1 MKMVKSL
8 ILGSAAGLIAM
19 SGAQAADLP
28 VKAKAVEYVR
38 ICSLYGAGF
47 FYIPGTDTC
56 IKLGGYLRVDTTF
69 NGGIYDQNA
78 YSGDLG
84 QGNRYRDYFAARSR
98 MALTVD
104 TRTATEYGV
113 VRTFG
118 QGDFQF
124 STLGG
129 STYNPNS
136 LNTSLLTTTS
146 GNQIGGGLVANNAQ
160 LLDTPGGG
168 YVAVE
173 MVFIQFAG
181 FTFGKSASA
190 YATPWHGYPG
200 NNSSF
205 LMGGHDTVTGVNNI
219 QYTAQF
225 GNGVSGTIGLD
236 DPTVFNRTAVYNLAT
251 PLNTNIAVQPGIT
264 GNVATAFVG
273 ATGTSPNAY
282 GGVFAPDVVGN
293 LRVDQAWGLF
303 QISAAAHL
311 VNASYNSL
319 GLSGLP
325 AVSGGTLIPGGASE
339 TSGHPDS
346 KWGGSVMAALQ
357 IKNIPTGAG
366 DDFKIDATW
375 AKGDTKNVIST
386 SAASP
391 NFTMF
396 GNTGRAGAYQSIGF
410 GNATDAM
417 FLPAFAGGDGS
428 LHLTTAYGVRGAF
441 NHNWDPY
448 WSTSLFGSYAA
459 VRYDD
464 TTKAA
469 YCALYTGSA
478 ATGGLAGK
486 SADYTCNPDYNIAQA
501 GVVTRWTPV
510 KNLTFSAEVMYF
522 YLDQKFTGTSALTN
536 MPPKP
541 NTVYE
546 YKDQSTVSFNVR
558 AQRNF

>member
-8 ILGSAAGLIAM
+8 ILGSAAGLVAM

-56 IKLGGYLRVDTTF
+56 IKLGGYVRIDTTF
-69 NGGIYDQNA
+69 NGQIYDGPA
-78 YSGDLG
+78 WSGDLG
-84 QGNRYRDYFAARSR
+84 LGDRFRHDFDSRSR

-124 STLGG
+124 DNNSAGYNPG
-129 STYNPNS
+129 STAAAPFA
-136 LNTSLLTTTS
+136 
-146 GNQIGGGLVANNAQ
+146 GGGITASFLN
-160 LLDTPGGG
+160 TPGGG

-173 MVFIQFAG
+173 MVFLQFAG

-200 NNSSF
+200 NNTSF
-205 LMGGHDTVTGVNNI
+205 LIGGHDTVTGVNNI

-236 DPTVFNRTAVYNLAT
+236 DPTVFNRTAIYNLA
-251 PLNTNIAVQPGIT
+251 LGVSAAGVSSNTYA
-264 GNVATAFVG
+264 G
-273 ATGTSPNAY
+273 AHM
-282 GGVFAPDVVGN
+282 PDVVGN
-293 LRVDQAWGLF
+293 IRVDQAWGLV
-303 QISAAAHL
+303 QLSAALHE
-311 VNASYNSL
+311 VDASYNVL
-319 GLSGLP
+319 GAGGVATTASQLSGSP
-325 AVSGGTLIPGGASE
+325 AT
-339 TSGHPDS
+339 
-346 KWGGSVMAALQ
+346 KYGGSVMGAIN

-366 DDFKIDATW
+366 DDIKFDASY

-391 NFTMF
+391 NFLMAGGTAGQF
-396 GNTGRAGAYQSIGF
+396 GPNNSYAFGAT
-410 GNATDAM
+410 TDGV
-417 FLPAFAGGDGS
+417 FLPTVFGGDGS
-428 LHLTTAYGVRGAF
+428 IHLTTAYGVRGAF

-448 WSTSLFGSYAA
+448 WSSSLFGGMGW
-459 VRYDD
+459 VRYDA
-464 TTKAA
+464 TAQFE
-469 YCALYTGSA
+469 YCAVFFASNPGAIGTAS
-478 ATGGLAGK
+478 
-486 SADYTCNPDYNIAQA
+486 CNPNYTISMLGA
-501 GVVTRWTPV
+501 VTRWTPV
-510 KNLTFSAEVMYF
+510 KNLTFSAEAIWTH
-522 YLDQKFTGTSALTN
+522 LTTGFTGTAVLSPGAPLPTQAYSF
-536 MPPKP
+536 KAQ
-541 NTVYE
+541 
-546 YKDQSTVSFNVR
+546 DTVSFNVR

>member
-1 MKMVKSL
+1 MIIKS
-8 ILGSAAGLIAM
+8 IVLGSAAALLAM
-19 SGAQAADLP
+19 GGAQAADLP

-56 IKLGGYLRVDTTF
+56 IKLGGYVRIDTTF
-69 NGGIYDQNA
+69 NGSVYDQPA
-78 YSGDLG
+78 WSGDLG
-84 QGNRYRDYFAARSR
+84 QGNRYRDYFASRSR

-124 STLGG
+124 TTQGNNN
-129 STYNPNS
+129 TNPNNFTAS
-136 LNTSLLTTTS
+136 PGAGTQTSLL
-146 GNQIGGGLVANNAQ
+146 NQ
-160 LLDTPGGG
+160 PGEG

-205 LMGGHDTVTGVNNI
+205 LLGGHDTVTGVNNI

-225 GNGVSGTIGLD
+225 GNGVSATVGLD
-236 DPTVFNRTAVYNLAT
+236 DPVTFNRTVVGNLT
-251 PLNTNIAVQPGIT
+251 LG
-264 GNVATAFVG
+264 VG
-273 ATGTSPNAY
+273 ATGAIAQTYA
-282 GGVFAPDVVGN
+282 GVHAPDVVAN
-293 LRVDQAWGLF
+293 LRIDQAWGLF
-303 QISAAAHL
+303 QVSGALHE
-311 VNASYNSL
+311 VSGSYNVL
-319 GLSGLP
+319 NTAAVP
-325 AVSGGTLIPGGASE
+325 AGAQAPIGAAPNGFSE
-339 TSGHPDS
+339 INGHPDTL
-346 KWGGSVMAALQ
+346 WGGSVMAALQ

-366 DDFKIDATW
+366 DDIKIDASW

-391 NFTMF
+391 SFAMF
-396 GNTGRAGAYQSIGF
+396 SGTNLPGTYQSVGF
-410 GNATDAM
+410 GATTDAV
-417 FLPAFAGGDGS
+417 FLPAFAGGDGK

-448 WSTSLFGSYAA
+448 WSTSLFGSYSS

-464 TTKAA
+464 DAKLYICAVYVPGKAV
-469 YCALYTGSA
+469 
-478 ATGGLAGK
+478 
-486 SADYTCNPDYNIAQA
+486 SADFRCNPDFNVAQLGA
-501 GVVTRWTPV
+501 VTRWTPV
-510 KNLTFSAEVMYF
+510 KNLTFSAEVMWF
-522 YLDQKFTGTSALTN
+522 HLDQDFAGTAALT
-536 MPPKP
+536 PTAPKP
-541 NTVYE
+541 ALARYE
-546 YKDQSTVSFNVR
+546 FKDQDAFSLNVR

>member
-8 ILGSAAGLIAM
+8 ILGSAAGLVAM

-69 NGGIYDQNA
+69 NGGIYDQPSW
-78 YSGDLG
+78 SGDFG
-84 QGNRYRDYFAARSR
+84 QQNRYRDYFSSRSR

-124 STLGG
+124 NNFGNN
-129 STYNPNS
+129 NPNNAFAFPGGAS
-136 LNTSLLTTTS
+136 NALN
-146 GNQIGGGLVANNAQ
+146 N
-160 LLDTPGGG
+160 PGGG

-200 NNSSF
+200 NNTSF
-205 LMGGHDTVTGVNNI
+205 LLGGHDTVTGVNNI

-236 DPTVFNRTAVYNLAT
+236 DPTVFNRTSLLNLGVAAT
-251 PLNTNIAVQPGIT
+251 PAAPVFAAAGVQ
-264 GNVATAFVG
+264 ATAAG
-273 ATGTSPNAY
+273 ANAY
-282 GGVFAPDVVGN
+282 GGTHAPDIVGN
-293 LRVDQAWGLF
+293 IRVDQAWGLF
-303 QISAAAHL
+303 QLSAAGHL
-311 VNASYNSL
+311 VNASYNVL
-319 GLSGLP
+319 GTGGVPNNLSE
-325 AVSGGTLIPGGASE
+325 IN
-339 TSGHPDS
+339 GHPDD

-357 IKNIPTGAG
+357 IKNIPWGAG
-366 DDFKIDATW
+366 DDFKIDASY

-391 NFTMF
+391 SFAMF
-396 GNTGRAGAYQSIGF
+396 GGSGRPGAYQSIGF
-410 GNATDAM
+410 GQTADAV
-417 FLPAFAGGDGS
+417 FLPGFLTGG
-428 LHLTTAYGVRGAF
+428 LTGDIKLVESYGIRGAY

-448 WSTSLFGSYAA
+448 WSSSLFGSYSA
-459 VRYDD
+459 VRYN
-464 TTKAA
+464 
-469 YCALYTGSA
+469 GSA
-478 ATGGLAGK
+478 TDITTAKGQFCASFNFGK
-486 SADYTCNPDYNIAQA
+486 LVSADYACNPDFNVAQI

-510 KNLTFSAEVMYF
+510 KNLTFSAEVQYF
-522 YLDQKFTGTSALTN
+522 HLDQKFLGAATLT
-536 MPPKP
+536 PAAPKP
-541 NTVYE
+541 TAVYE
-546 YKDQSTVSFNVR
+546 FKDQDTVSFNVR

>member
-8 ILGSAAGLIAM
+8 VLGSAAGLVAM

-69 NGGIYDQNA
+69 NGSIYDQPA
-78 YSGDLG
+78 WSGDLG
-84 QGNRYRDYFAARSR
+84 QHNRYVDNFASRSR
-98 MALTVD
+98 MAITVD

-124 STLGG
+124 T
-129 STYNPNS
+129 TQANNTTNPA
-136 LNTSLLTTTS
+136 LFTGSLLTGTS
-146 GNQIGGGLVANNAQ
+146 TGLLNG
-160 LLDTPGGG
+160 PGEG

-205 LMGGHDTVTGVNNI
+205 LLGGHDTVTGVNNI
-219 QYTAQF
+219 QYSAQF
-225 GNGVSGTIGLD
+225 GNGVSATIGLD
-236 DPTVFNRTAVYNLAT
+236 DPVVFNRTAVYNLS
-251 PLNTNIAVQPGIT
+251 T
-264 GNVATAFVG
+264 GLSFA
-273 ATGTSPNAY
+273 GTSGNAY
-282 GGVFAPDVVGN
+282 GGDVAPDIVGN
-293 LRVDQAWGLF
+293 IRVDQAWGLF
-303 QISAAAHL
+303 QISAAAHE
-311 VNASYNSL
+311 VNGSYNIL
-319 GLSGLP
+319 GTTGVTAAPAGALSNLP
-325 AVSGGTLIPGGASE
+325 VAAQPNTLSE
-339 TSGHPDS
+339 ISGHPES

-366 DDFKIDATW
+366 DDIKIDASY

-391 NFTMF
+391 NFLMMS
-396 GNTGRAGAYQSIGF
+396 GTGRAGAYQSIGF
-410 GNATDAM
+410 GATTDAVY
-417 FLPAFAGGDGS
+417 LPVFAGGTGD
-428 LHLTTAYGVRGAF
+428 LKLTSAWGVRGAF

-448 WSTSLFGSYAA
+448 WSTSIFGSASFVHFNGQSSGPGIGVA
-459 VRYDD
+459 PDL
-464 TTKAA
+464 TTAKGQ
-469 YCALYTGSA
+469 YCAVYMTG
-478 ATGGLAGK
+478 K
-486 SADYTCNPDYNIAQA
+486 VVSADFVCNPDFAVYMA
-501 GVVTRWTPV
+501 GAVTRWTPV
-510 KNLTFSAEVMYF
+510 KNLTFSAEVLWMG
-522 YLDQKFTGTSALTN
+522 LDQRYTGAVATAGG
-536 MPPKP
+536 PGAPKP
-541 NTVYE
+541 GGVGTFYELKDQNTV
-546 YKDQSTVSFNVR
+546 SLNVR
-558 AQRNF
+558 VQRNF